1 MSKAEPRVVVRRK
14 KLHHEAPHGGS
25 WKIAYADFM
34 TAMMAFFLVM
44 WLLSL
49 IPVHELTLVA
59 EYFRKPLVEAIRSQN
74 ENRPIGTDSVI
85 PGGAPSIIPN
95 FQLAPRNP
103 FDSGDIQD
111 IERLENLKQDLEQLI
126 EHDPVM
132 SEYRP
137 QMLLDM
143 TPDGLRVQILDRENR
158 PMFDTGSAQLQ
169 RQMRVIL
176 RQLGPLLNN
185 MPNSISITGHT
196 DARRYATGERE
207 YSNWELSA
215 DRANAARRELVA
227 GGMDE
232 TKVRRVLGLSS
243 TVNLVDDPYADANR
257 RISILVLNQRAERRM
272 DEQEATYASQVELD
286 EVLGADAAKRLGVE
300 QGSPQDSRSPPGS
313 AIPGWPAPGSGIPG
327 MPDEAAPGGGASG
340 LLMPGMEVPV
350 LPMSAP
356 QGLGRGGNPQY
367 DAPLLPRPGT
377 DLVETV
383 ILPLS
388 VADEPG
394 ATVGRIGNIR

>member
-1 MSKAEPRVVVRRK
+1 MSKAEPRIVVRRK
-14 KLHHEAPHGGS
+14 KLHHQQPHGGS

-34 TAMMAFFLVM
+34 TAMMACFLVM

-74 ENRPIGTDSVI
+74 ENKPLGTDHIV
-85 PGGAPSIIPN
+85 PGGAPSPIPN

-111 IERLENLKQDLEQLI
+111 YERLENLKEQLEDLI

-143 TPDGLRVQILDRENR
+143 TPDGLRVQIIDRENR

-169 RQMRVIL
+169 KEMRVIL
-176 RQLGPLLNN
+176 RQLGPVLNR
-185 MPNSISITGHT
+185 MPNPISITGHT
-196 DARRYATGERE
+196 DATQYATGERE

-227 GGMDE
+227 GGMAE
-232 TKVRRVLGLSS
+232 NKVRRVLGLSS
-243 TVNLVDDPYADANR
+243 TVNLVKDPYADANR
-257 RISILVLNQRAERRM
+257 RISILVLNERAQRRM
-272 DEQEATYASQVELD
+272 DEQDATYANPIDLD
-286 EVLGADAAKRLGVE
+286 EVLGLKTPDDLAVE
-300 QGSPQDSRSPPGS
+300 RGTSP
-313 AIPGWPAPGSGIPG
+313 IPGEVPPRLNLPGVPEPMPSG
-327 MPDEAAPGGGASG
+327 GGGASVI
-340 LLMPGMEVPV
+340 P
-350 LPMSAP
+350 LPPELQHSIAP
-356 QGLGRGGNPQY
+356 HV
-367 DAPLLPRPGT
+367 DAPLIPRGASQ
-377 DLVETV
+377 LVETIV
-383 ILPLS
+383 PPP
-388 VADEPG
+388 A
-394 ATVGRIGNIR
+394 AVGNP

>member
-14 KLHHEAPHGGS
+14 KLHHQEPHGGS

-74 ENRPIGTDSVI
+74 ENRPLGTENIV
-85 PGGAPSIIPN
+85 PGGAPSPIPN

-111 IERLENLKQDLEQLI
+111 IERLENLKDQLENLI

-143 TPDGLRVQILDRENR
+143 TPDGLRVQIIDRENK

-169 RQMRVIL
+169 KEMRVIL
-176 RQLGPLLNN
+176 RQLGPVLNG
-185 MPNSISITGHT
+185 MPNPISITGHT
-196 DARRYATGERE
+196 DATQYAQGERQ

-227 GGMDE
+227 GGMSE
-232 TKVRRVLGLSS
+232 SKVRRVLGLSS
-243 TVNLVDDPYADANR
+243 TVNLVKDPYADANR
-257 RISILVLNQRAERRM
+257 RISILVLNEKAQRRM
-272 DEQEATYASQVELD
+272 DEQDATYASPVDLDQILGIQPDEL
-286 EVLGADAAKRLGVE
+286 AVE
-300 QGSPQDSRSPPGS
+300 QGVPDRSGGQPSTLYLPGIPPAASGGGGMPIIPMSDEPQR
-313 AIPGWPAPGSGIPG
+313 AIPEQADNPMIPRG
-327 MPDEAAPGGGASG
+327 H
-340 LLMPGMEVPV
+340 
-350 LPMSAP
+350 
-356 QGLGRGGNPQY
+356 GR
-367 DAPLLPRPGT
+367 
-377 DLVETV
+377 LVETIV
-383 ILPLS
+383 PP
-388 VADEPG
+388 AK
-394 ATVGRIGNIR
+394 AVGNP

>member
-1 MSKAEPRVVVRRK
+1 MSKGEPRVVIRRK
-14 KLHHEAPHGGS
+14 KLHHEQPHGGS

-74 ENRPIGTDSVI
+74 ENKPLGTDAVI
-85 PGGAPSIIPN
+85 PGGAPSVIPN
-95 FQLAPRNP
+95 FQLTPRTP
-103 FDSGDIQD
+103 RDTGDITD
-111 IERLENLKQDLEQLI
+111 MERLENLRESLEQLI

-158 PMFDTGSAQLQ
+158 PMFDTGSAKLQ
-169 RQMRVIL
+169 REMRVIL
-176 RQLGPLLNN
+176 RQLGPVLNR
-185 MPNSISITGHT
+185 MPNSITITGHT
-196 DARRYATGERE
+196 DARQYATGERE

-232 TKVRRVLGLSS
+232 SKVRRVLGVSS
-243 TVNLVDDPYADANR
+243 TVNLMEDPYADANR
-257 RISILVLNQRAERRM
+257 RISILVLNRRAERRM
-272 DEQEATYASQVELD
+272 DEQDASYAKPIDLD
-286 EVLGADAAKRLGVE
+286 EVLGKGASKSLGVE
-300 QGSPQDSRSPPGS
+300 QRAPLEFDEPPPLMIPGALPELPAGPLGEPSEGS
-313 AIPGWPAPGSGIPG
+313 AAPAAN
-327 MPDEAAPGGGASG
+327 MAAPFE
-340 LLMPGMEVPV
+340 MP
-350 LPMSAP
+350 LT
-356 QGLGRGGNPQY
+356 
-367 DAPLLPRPGT
+367 PRIGT
-377 DLVETV
+377 TLVETV
-383 ILPLS
+383 LPS
-388 VADEPG
+388 QTGVANSGPTSG
-394 ATVGRIGNIR
+394 SAGNIR

>member
-1 MSKAEPRVVVRRK
+1 MSKAEPRIVVRRK
-14 KLHHEAPHGGS
+14 KLHHQQAHGGS

-74 ENRPIGTDSVI
+74 ENKPLGTDAVV
-85 PGGAPSIIPN
+85 PGGAPSVIPN
-95 FQLAPRNP
+95 FQLTPRTP
-103 FDSGDIQD
+103 RDTGDIQD
-111 IERLENLKQDLEQLI
+111 IERLENLKDNLEQLI
-126 EHDPVM
+126 EHDPVL

-158 PMFDTGSAQLQ
+158 PMFDTGSARVQ
-169 RQMRVIL
+169 REMRVVL
-176 RQLGPLLNN
+176 RQLGPVLNA

-196 DARRYATGERE
+196 DATRYASGERE

-243 TVNLVDDPYADANR
+243 TVNLVADPYADANR
-257 RISILVLNQRAERRM
+257 RISILVLNRRAERRM
-272 DEQEATYASQVELD
+272 DEQDASYATPLD
-286 EVLGADAAKRLGVE
+286 LNEVLGSEGSENLGVE
-300 QGSPQDSRSPPGS
+300 QRTLPPPEGPSNIFGFPPGM
-313 AIPGWPAPGSGIPG
+313 GLPGSVPPADESVLDGVLGVTGAPFEIP
-327 MPDEAAPGGGASG
+327 
-340 LLMPGMEVPV
+340 LVPRV
-350 LPMSAP
+350 EGS
-356 QGLGRGGNPQY
+356 Q
-367 DAPLLPRPGT
+367 
-377 DLVETV
+377 LVETV
-383 ILPLS
+383 VPVPQS
-388 VADEPG
+388 SASP
-394 ATVGRIGNIR
+394 

>member
-1 MSKAEPRVVVRRK
+1 MSNADPRVVIRRK
-14 KLHHEAPHGGS
+14 KLHHQVPHGGS

-74 ENRPIGTDSVI
+74 ENRPLGTEEIV

-95 FQLAPRNP
+95 FQLAPRVP
-103 FDSGDIQD
+103 MDTGDIQD
-111 IERLENLKQDLEQLI
+111 IERLEDLKQKLDDLI

-143 TPDGLRVQILDRENR
+143 TPDGLRVQIVDRENR

-169 RQMRVIL
+169 REMRVIL
-176 RQLGPLLNN
+176 RQLGPVLNR

-196 DARRYATGERE
+196 DARQYATGERE

-243 TVNLVDDPYADANR
+243 TVNLVEDPYADANR
-257 RISILVLNQRAERRM
+257 RISILVLNRQAERRM
-272 DEQEATYASQVELD
+272 DQQDASYASPYD
-286 EVLGADAAKRLGVE
+286 MNEVLGAEGMEPPPVE
-300 QGSPQDSRSPPGS
+300 
-313 AIPGWPAPGSGIPG
+313 
-327 MPDEAAPGGGASG
+327 EGGGVNIFRLPIPEPATHQERFG
-340 LLMPGMEVPV
+340 E
-350 LPMSAP
+350 LPMPHAGT
-356 QGLGRGGNPQY
+356 GLF
-367 DAPLLPRPGT
+367 
-377 DLVETV
+377 ETV
-383 ILPLS
+383 VPPLNQS
-388 VADEPG
+388 G
-394 ATVGRIGNIR
+394 GQGNIR

>member
-1 MSKAEPRVVVRRK
+1 MSKAEPRIVVRRQ

-34 TAMMAFFLVM
+34 TAMMAFFLVL

-49 IPVHELTLVA
+49 IPVHELALVA
-59 EYFRKPLVEAIRSQN
+59 EYFRKPLVEAVRSQN
-74 ENRPIGTDSVI
+74 ENRPIGTDNII

-111 IERLENLKQDLEQLI
+111 IERLENLRQELDQLI

-143 TPDGLRVQILDRENR
+143 TPDGLRVQIIDRENR
-158 PMFDTGSAQLQ
+158 PMFDTGSAHLHSH
-169 RQMRVIL
+169 MRVIL
-176 RQLGPLLNN
+176 RQLGPLLNSMSN
-185 MPNSISITGHT
+185 AISITGHT
-196 DARRYATGERE
+196 DARPYAAGERE

-232 TKVRRVLGLSS
+232 TKVRRVVGVSS
-243 TVNLVDDPYADANR
+243 TVNLVADPYADANR
-257 RISILVLNQRAERRM
+257 RISILVLNRRAERRM
-272 DEQEATYASQVELD
+272 DEQEATYATQGELN
-286 EVLGADAAKRLGVE
+286 EVLGAEAAQKLGVE
-300 QGSPQDSRSPPGS
+300 HGVPTDSRPLPDGTL
-313 AIPGWPAPGSGIPG
+313 IPGWPAPGSGIPG
-327 MPDEAAPGGGASG
+327 MPGDALPGPDTSAWPSSTGHLGQDTAPGFE
-340 LLMPGMEVPV
+340 P
-350 LPMSAP
+350 
-356 QGLGRGGNPQY
+356 
-367 DAPLLPRPGT
+367 PLLPHPETR
-377 DLVETV
+377 LVETV
-383 ILPLS
+383 IPPLLPS
-388 VADEPG
+388 GGSADG
-394 ATVGRIGNIR
+394 AAKDSNIR